1 MEIHPPQHGIQS
13 WREFLLHM
21 TTIVLG
27 ILIAIGLEQTVE
39 WVHHRQERSQLQSEL
54 REEAEKNRAIITE
67 DLRLVSTETWTTEA
81 MKTVATSRVGTDG
94 RFGLSWGA
102 CHARVGR

>member
-39 WVHHRQERSQLQSEL
+39 WVHHQAGAKAT
-54 REEAEKNRAIITE
+54 AE
-67 DLRLVSTETWTTEA
+67 
-81 MKTVATSRVGTDG
+81 
-94 RFGLSWGA
+94 
-102 CHARVGR
+102 